1 MAMADAFT
9 RLGRPAPS
17 AEAVRR
23 IVGLSLPA
31 AMSALVPDGDAALA
45 ERLAQAYREAHP
57 SAVAAAGHMDT
68 PYPGARK
75 TLEVLTAREFLL
87 GIATGKGRNAL
98 NATLDPHGLTRF
110 FTTFQTADRNAGK
123 PDPEMV
129 LNAMAETGAE
139 AADTVVVGDTSYD
152 MAMAVNAGVHALGV
166 GWGYHGPAALREAGA
181 AHIAGSF
188 GEIPDLVE
196 RLLGAGPSNTR
207 RD

>member
-1 MAMADAFT
+1 MAMAEAFT
-9 RLGRPAPS
+9 RLGRPAPN
-17 AEAVRR
+17 AESVRR

-31 AMSALVPDGDAALA
+31 AMAALVPDSDAALA

-57 SAVAAAGHMDT
+57 AAVAAAGHEDT
-68 PYPGARK
+68 PYPGARE
-75 TLEVLTAREFLL
+75 TLEVLASREFVM

-98 NATLDPHGLTRF
+98 NATLDPHGLTPF

-123 PDPEMV
+123 PNPEMV

-152 MAMAVNAGVHALGV
+152 MAMAVNAGAHAIGV
-166 GWGYHGPAALREAGA
+166 AWGYHDLASLRDAGA

-188 GEIPDLVE
+188 DEIPGLVE
-196 RLLGAGPSNTR
+196 RLLSG
-207 RD
+207 D